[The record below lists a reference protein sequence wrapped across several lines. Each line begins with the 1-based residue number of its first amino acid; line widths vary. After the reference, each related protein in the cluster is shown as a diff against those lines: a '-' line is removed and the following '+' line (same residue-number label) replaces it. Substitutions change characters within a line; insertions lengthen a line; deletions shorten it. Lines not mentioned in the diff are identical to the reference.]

1 MTGSLTLD
9 PATTALVVID
19 LQKGILG
26 GTTTPHAAPDVLAR
40 SVRLV
45 KACRASGIAV
55 VLVNV
60 GFSADERDRLA
71 PPVDSPNPPG
81 KVAPGFS
88 DLDPALE
95 VSPDDILITK
105 RQWGAFYGTALD
117 LQLRRRGITTII
129 LCGIS
134 TNVGVESTARDA
146 WERGYAIVFA
156 EDAMGS
162 MNPGAHEQSMK
173 TIFPRIG
180 RVRRTGDIQAALPA

>member
-1 MTGSLTLD
+1 MPATALD
-9 PATTALVVID
+9 PRTALVVID

-26 GTTTPHAAPDVLAR
+26 GTTTPHAVPDVLAR

-45 KACRASGIAV
+45 KACREKGIAV

-60 GFSADERDRLA
+60 GFSPDERDRLA

-146 WERGYAIVFA
+146 WERSYAILFA

-162 MNPGAHEQSMK
+162 MNAGAHEHSMK

-180 RVRRTGDIQAALPA
+180 RVRRTSDILAMLPA

>member
-1 MTGSLTLD
+1 MTGTLTLD

-19 LQKGILG
+19 LQK
-26 GTTTPHAAPDVLAR
+26 
-40 SVRLV
+40 
-45 KACRASGIAV
+45 GIAV

-95 VSPDDILITK
+95 VSTDDILITK

-146 WERGYAIVFA
+146 WERGYAILFA

-162 MNPGAHEQSMK
+162 MNAGAHEHSMK

-180 RVRRTGDIQAALPA
+180 RVRRTGDILAALPA